1 MCCALNMGLPTP
13 DSGRCGQRLDNRKE
27 GIQVNDIQIF
37 DNTQFG
43 SVRITTDENGKTL
56 FCAKDVAA
64 ALGYKDTINAI
75 KQHCKGVAIYHPLQT
90 NGGVQPAR
98 FITEGD
104 VYRLI
109 GQSTLPAAV
118 AFESWLFDEV
128 VPTIAHT
135 GGYQLPMTREQEI
148 AHALISANEVI
159 EEQSNLIAAK
169 DVQIKQLQP
178 KAAIAESMIAG
189 ADCIDVQSMAQL
201 LQQTPGTLWHK
212 GRTTLYDRL
221 VSDGFLI
228 RKPRSHRVDGNREK
242 HSNGGRSE
250 YIPSQKSYGFKE
262 PLFFRDERSYFDNET
277 GERIPYTV
285 PLITPYGREYF
296 INRYAIPHMVG
307 SSNEAAI

>member
-1 MCCALNMGLPTP
+1 M
-13 DSGRCGQRLDNRKE
+13 
-27 GIQVNDIQIF
+27 NDIQIF

-64 ALGYKDTINAI
+64 ALGYTNTNKAINDHCRGVTIRYPI
-75 KQHCKGVAIYHPLQT
+75 TDRLGRPQE
-90 NGGVQPAR
+90 AR

-109 GQSTLPAAV
+109 AQSTLPAAV
-118 AFESWLFDEV
+118 AFESWLFDDV
-128 VPTIAHT
+128 VPTIART
-135 GGYQLPMTREQEI
+135 GGYQMPMTREQEI
-148 AHALISANEVI
+148 AHALATTNHALVLANEI
-159 EEQSNLIAAK
+159 IDEQSNLIAAK

-189 ADCIDVQSMAQL
+189 ADCIDVQSMAQI

-307 SSNEAAI
+307 SSNETAV